1 MEQTFTKKRD
11 RYVKLKEDLNRSQE
25 ASDKEKEGMRAEL
38 FCAKIEFEKA
48 IRRLDRFVQL
58 VKSRPDELRNMLS
71 RKTAFNEIFRQLTLP
86 DDYAPDR
93 LLNDLFD
100 WAEGQKRHSAYADY
114 YEKKLEA
121 DGAIRYRCLFEGCYF
136 DYISTADR
144 KWDFV
149 KQKLRIHVLTHI
161 PWKAK
166 KIQSPGQRGNRRASL
181 ASTASTPQAGP
192 STMVESKVM
201 DMQPGIYGETSTQAI
216 CPMPP
221 TAFEATIERLENAFA
236 AATEPPQQTA
246 TSTTPLSNSNASSNT
261 TKSAA
266 AKTSVKPEPESSEN
280 YSELSALLAEADEF
294 FEASTGAQ
302 VQEPT
307 NEPEASTRNGTQHK
321 LTALRNA
328 AVLEGSLSP
337 SKMTIRMR
345 AVKREDVSSPTKAQE
360 PAKSSESAGT
370 NSAADPPREPDNTIE
385 SADTSSAADQQAS
398 IAPKTEPV
406 ENEIVEPEDESVPM
420 PLPGSPLPSNSQP
433 ITIDDEP
440 PTKHAEVSSQIAVTE
455 SVGSQKEAEP
465 LRESNEVAAEDD
477 NAAASPPPEP
487 EAHQAD
493 DDHDPDV
500 LSYSDVD
507 VVIEPMEE
515 PTPSPTPCRG
525 AKKAPSGQQK
535 RQLRSST
542 SPQKRRSSRRT
553 VIDSDS
559 EDEPPTTRRL
569 RSQDTEFVIS
579 GGSNEASNTAKQTA
593 RKRPRP
599 SAGSHRGRGVTR
611 SQTRAAAYD
620 GPTTDESDEEPADQP
635 AAKRQLRSRGTIDK
649 SAIESPAS
657 STPTRLS
664 GPRARSSTR
673 GGELVT
679 DTETSPPR
687 RRAII
692 SESEESPAKGPP
704 PQRRIG
710 APPSSMPAP
719 ASAPKK
725 RAGRPKKAEKSIWDT
740 DSGTSSG
747 SESEYDP
754 THSDDEASSS
764 KRRKSGRAKRQDF
777 SPRPSLRHS
786 TATATPSAQPSR
798 PTTVTAPPPA
808 VTNATATVAPKPVQ
822 KNPLEGEGFYGQFF
836 VHVPLDGGKSRYDCR
851 FGKCSYTYLDTTNR
865 RCALSSHFRSRHAE
879 EYRAQLREKVN
890 DKLDALEEPA
900 SADESLAA
908 EWTDYERL
916 RNEYVS
922 KHEDFKTMATRLQ
935 RQGTDEATLVSGLAE
950 LDERMKLMDRTR
962 GRLQEFLRF
971 VDEKPAELRTLVD
984 Q

>member
-1 MEQTFTKKRD
+1 
-11 RYVKLKEDLNRSQE
+11 
-25 ASDKEKEGMRAEL
+25 
-38 FCAKIEFEKA
+38 
-48 IRRLDRFVQL
+48 
-58 VKSRPDELRNMLS
+58 
-71 RKTAFNEIFRQLTLP
+71 

-93 LLNDLFD
+93 LRNDLFD

-136 DYISTADR
+136 DYVSTADR

-216 CPMPP
+216 YPMPP
-221 TAFEATIERLENAFA
+221 TAFEATIERLENAFS
-236 AATEPPQQTA
+236 AATEPPQQQA
-246 TSTTPLSNSNASSNT
+246 ASTTPLSNSNASSIT

-266 AKTSVKPEPESSEN
+266 AKTLVKPEPESSEN

-294 FEASTGAQ
+294 VEASASAQ

-307 NEPEASTRNGTQHK
+307 NEPEASARNGTQFK
-321 LTALRNA
+321 LTQLRKA
-328 AVLEGSLSP
+328 AVLGGSVSP

-345 AVKREDVSSPTKAQE
+345 AVKREDVSSPTKAAG
-360 PAKSSESAGT
+360 PDKSPENAGT
-370 NSAADPPREPDNTIE
+370 SSAADPPREPDNSIE
-385 SADTSSAADQQAS
+385 SADAWSAADQPTAME
-398 IAPKTEPV
+398 PKTEPV
-406 ENEIVEPEDESVPM
+406 ENEIVEPEDESVPI

-433 ITIDDEP
+433 ITIDDESL
-440 PTKHAEVSSQIAVTE
+440 TKQPVASSQPAGAEDGQT
-455 SVGSQKEAEP
+455 EAEP
-465 LRESNEVAAEDD
+465 SRESNVAVAGRDSS
-477 NAAASPPPEP
+477 AASPPHEP
-487 EAHQAD
+487 VAHQAD

-500 LSYSDVD
+500 LSYSDLD
-507 VVIEPMEE
+507 VVIEPMDES
-515 PTPSPTPCRG
+515 TTSPTPFRG

-535 RQLRSST
+535 RQLRSSA
-542 SPQKRRSSRRT
+542 SPQKRRYSRRT

-569 RSQDTEFVIS
+569 RSQDTESVIS
-579 GGSNEASNTAKQTA
+579 GGSDGPSDTARQTA

-599 SAGSHRGRGVTR
+599 SAGSHQSRGVTR
-611 SQTRAAAYD
+611 SQTRAAVYD
-620 GPTTDESDEEPADQP
+620 GPTADESDEEPADQP
-635 AAKRQLRSRGTIDK
+635 AAKRQLRSRGTVDK
-649 SAIESPAS
+649 SAVESPAS

-719 ASAPKK
+719 ARAPKK
-725 RAGRPKKAEKSIWDT
+725 RGGRPKRAEKSIWDT

-754 THSDDEASSS
+754 SRSDDGSSSS

-777 SPRPSLRHS
+777 SARPSHRQS
-786 TATATPSAQPSR
+786 TATAAPSAQPSR
-798 PTTVTAPPPA
+798 PTTATAPPPA
-808 VTNATATVAPKPVQ
+808 TTTVTATVASKPVQ

-890 DKLDALEEPA
+890 DKLDALEEPEP
-900 SADESLAA
+900 ADESLAA

-950 LDERMKLMDRTR
+950 LDERMKLLDRTR

-971 VDEKPAELRTLVD
+971 IDEKPAQLRTLVD
-984 Q
+984 QGSTFNAIL